1 MARGCAVSFLRH
13 ALCVNTSWIAPCVRA
28 TIAGVVAVS
37 VSLPGLFWM
46 HSHFGL
52 GAPPI
57 SGVVTLG
64 ASVVASCIGAALL
77 GWGIGQ
83 LMGRRASGTLAAL
96 AGFVWGITL
105 CFSAASFY
113 GGLLADEISRD
124 AAETALANRDKI
136 ADSALETLDQARSGH
151 ASKAAE
157 VAGTQFSDGAGEV
170 ALRGGAKLPAM
181 SLLVWTLLCP
191 PLLAAWECRRARR

>member
-1 MARGCAVSFLRH
+1 MAKVCAVPFLRH

-28 TIAGVVAVS
+28 AIAGLVAVL
-37 VSLPGLFWM
+37 VSLPGLFWL

-52 GAPPI
+52 GAPPLN
-57 SGVVTLG
+57 GLVTLG
-64 ASVVASCIGAALL
+64 ASVIVACIGAALL
-77 GWGIGQ
+77 GWGLAQ

-96 AGFVWGITL
+96 AGFVWGVTL

-124 AAETALANRDKI
+124 ATETALTNRDKI

-157 VAGTQFSDGAGEV
+157 VAGTQFSDGAEEV
-170 ALRGGAKLPAM
+170 VLRGGAKLPAM
-181 SLLVWTLLCP
+181 SLLVWALLCP